1 MEFIELT
8 SKENQLVKQT
18 HELLQAKY
26 RAQKQLFLAEGLR
39 LAEEA
44 AANCKIAYCL
54 FTENFVENERG
65 LQLLQH
71 IEEQGAKLYRVPAH
85 ILEHCSDA
93 KTPQGIICV
102 CRPQKELDLSSLSE
116 NPLLLLCDAVRD
128 PGNMGTIFRLA
139 YAVGAD
145 GIILLPDC
153 VEAYNPKVV
162 RSSMGGIFNIPFV
175 KMSNEDAY
183 AVLQEKNITVVLA
196 DSNAQKLYWQQ
207 DFTKASAVLLGNEA
221 NGLTDFWNNI
231 DAESVILPMPGG
243 AESLNVAMTAS
254 AICYEVLRQRL
265 G

>member
-1 MEFIELT
+1 MKFIELT
-8 SKENQLVKQT
+8 SKENPIIKQT
-18 HELLQAKY
+18 HNLLQARY
-26 RAQKQLFLAEGLR
+26 RRQDQLFLAEGLR

-44 AANCKIAYCL
+44 VAYGNVEYCL
-54 FTENFVENERG
+54 FTEFFAESERCQQV
-65 LQLLQH
+65 LQQA
-71 IEEQGAKLYRVPAH
+71 EAKGARLYRVPGY
-85 ILEHCSDA
+85 ILGHCSDA

-102 CRPQKELDLSSLSE
+102 CRPQNELDMSSLGE
-116 NPLLLLCDAVRD
+116 KPLLLLCDAIQD

-145 GIILLPDC
+145 GIVLLPGC

-175 KMSNEDAY
+175 KLENEEAY
-183 AVLQEKNITVVLA
+183 AALQEKNIAVVLA

-221 NGLTDFWNNI
+221 NGLTDFWKNI